1 MKEQRLHSRV
11 PLRLEVRWN
20 GSHTQPGITTD
31 ISRGGCYIESIV
43 QVAVGEVLRFEFKL
57 APGCSVEFEGEVC
70 YVHHT
75 IGFGVRFRY
84 LTDVQLQTLL
94 QLIDSALANE
104 NPNGQIAPMTN
115 SGPKLVAA

>member
-1 MKEQRLHSRV
+1 
-11 PLRLEVRWN
+11 
-20 GSHTQPGITTD
+20 
-31 ISRGGCYIESIV
+31 V

-57 APGCSVEFEGEVC
+57 APECSVEFEGEVS